1 MKALRRRI
9 PGSWIAFLVYAI
21 ARFIGLTVRLKT
33 EGYDRYK
40 KEPRSIIFAGWHGRT
55 LMAASL
61 FRKKGFWTIISLS
74 RDGEVQNQIFQRFG
88 FNTIRGSSGRNGV
101 KALVESINV
110 LKQPGTRMAFTP
122 DGPRGPTHIVQS
134 GIVQMA
140 QKSGCLLV
148 PVGVSARRRWLA
160 KTWDSFM
167 VPKPFT
173 SGLMIFGD
181 PIEIDAKASSDE
193 AERVRLL
200 LENEMNR
207 LEAEAESRMGH

>member
-1 MKALRRRI
+1 
-9 PGSWIAFLVYAI
+9 
-21 ARFIGLTVRLKT
+21 
-33 EGYDRYK
+33 
-40 KEPRSIIFAGWHGRT
+40 
-55 LMAASL
+55 
-61 FRKKGFWTIISLS
+61 
-74 RDGEVQNQIFQRFG
+74 
-88 FNTIRGSSGRNGV
+88 
-101 KALVESINV
+101 
-110 LKQPGTRMAFTP
+110 
-122 DGPRGPTHIVQS
+122 
-134 GIVQMA
+134 VQMA

-181 PIEIDAKASSDE
+181 PIEIDAKASSEE
-193 AERVRLL
+193 AERVRLH